1 MSEQGDWRELR
12 DRRMAEPG
20 AAEAYEA
27 TRLAYERGRTARVTR
42 LARDLGRTMR
52 AMGEEGGTSRCTARR
67 EPPPDA

>member
-27 TRLAYERGRTARVTR
+27 SRLAYERGRAV
-42 LARDLGRTMR
+42 R
-52 AMGEEGGTSRCTARR
+52 AMREERDWSPNKTSRCAARR